1 METKQ
6 KIIIAALVGAAAI
19 GGYEGGR
26 LSAPKPIDV
35 APEQTNNGAVTE
47 LRSGGYQF
55 INPLLE
61 CDNYVQ
67 SNIKTINSLESS
79 LSLYIQQVKDERK
92 AVHVSVYFRDLN
104 NGPWMGIEEDADY
117 SPASLLKVPILLAAL
132 KKSETEPDFLSRKI
146 KFERYVD
153 PISQNI
159 TDDKLIKLGTTYTI
173 EQLLEK
179 MIAHS
184 DNEAKDL
191 IVANIGE
198 PLFLKVL
205 SDIGI
210 NINGI
215 GPAADFVSVKEYS
228 SFFRLL
234 YNATYL
240 NKAMSEKAL
249 QILSKTS
256 FEQGILAGIP
266 KGTVVS
272 HKFGERA
279 YNDSN
284 VKQLHDCGIVY
295 LANHPYLLC
304 VMTRGND
311 FAQLGSVIAGVSDI
325 VYKEAASAAGAP
337 Q

>member
-1 METKQ
+1 MNNKQ
-6 KIIIAALVGAAAI
+6 KLIVSALVLAAAI
-19 GGYEGGR
+19 GGFAVGR
-26 LSAPKPIDV
+26 VSAPKPEAPLTQDV
-35 APEQTNNGAVTE
+35 NSSAHEMRG
-47 LRSGGYQF
+47 GGYRF

-61 CDNYVQ
+61 CDNYIQ
-67 SNIKTINSLESS
+67 SNLRTINSLQSS
-79 LSLYIQQVKDERK
+79 LSMYIQQVKDEKK

-104 NGPWMGIEEDADY
+104 NGPWMGIEEDANY
-117 SPASLLKVPILLAAL
+117 SPASLLKVPILIAAL
-132 KKSETEPDFLSRKI
+132 KKAETEPGFLTKKL
-146 KFERYVD
+146 KFEKYVD
-153 PISQNI
+153 PVSQNI
-159 TDDKLIKLGTTYTI
+159 VDDKLIKLGNTYTV

-191 IVANIGE
+191 IVANIGDQ
-198 PLFLKVL
+198 LFVKVL
-205 SDIGI
+205 TDIGI

-215 GPAADFVSVKEYS
+215 GPADDFISVKEYS

-240 NKAMSEKAL
+240 NKEMSEKAL
-249 QILSKTS
+249 EILSTTS
-256 FEQGILAGIP
+256 YYKGILAGVP
-266 KGTVVS
+266 QGTVVS

-279 YNDSN
+279 YGDSN

-311 FAQLGSVIAGVSDI
+311 FAQLGTVIAGVSDI
-325 VYKEAASAAGAP
+325 VYKEASAAANAP

>member
-1 METKQ
+1 MKNQEKL
-6 KIIIAALVGAAAI
+6 IIAGLVAIAAV
-19 GGYEGGR
+19 GGFVGGR
-26 LSAPKPIDV
+26 YTAPIPAELPIGQPSV
-35 APEQTNNGAVTE
+35 NNVTE
-47 LRSGGYQF
+47 LRSGGYKF

-67 SNIKTINSLESS
+67 SNIQTISNLQNQ
-79 LSLYIQQVKDERK
+79 LNLYVQRVKDERK
-92 AVHVSVYFRDLN
+92 AEHVSIYFRDLN
-104 NGPWMGIEEDADY
+104 NGPWMGIQEDASY

-132 KKSETEPDFLSRKI
+132 KKAESEPTFLSKKV
-146 KFERYVD
+146 KFDKYID

-159 TDDKLIKLGTTYTI
+159 VDDKLIKLGNTYTI

-191 IVANIGE
+191 IVANIGDE
-198 PLFLKVL
+198 LFVKVL
-205 SDIGI
+205 TDIGI

-215 GPAADFVSVKEYS
+215 GPADDFVSVKEYS

-240 NKAMSEKAL
+240 NKNMSEKAL
-249 QILSKTS
+249 EILSKTS
-256 FEQGILAGIP
+256 FDQGLTAGIP
-266 KGTVVS
+266 KGTLIS

-279 YNDSN
+279 YGDSN
-284 VKQLHDCGIVY
+284 IKQLHDCGIIY

-311 FAQLGSVIAGVSDI
+311 FKQLGTVIAGVSDI
-325 VYKEAASAAGAP
+325 VYKETSSSV
-337 Q
+337 QQH